1 MRPTR
6 PKRPLTTLGTTT
18 FATAIPAPAS
28 SVPAKRA
35 MTDESARTRRPTT
48 SGTRARKRT
57 RSAPSRLTSTGA
69 SGASSPK
76 QRIGALVSRPAAAA
90 ERSRSSATSSI
101 TGGTLATAIRRLRP
115 ANTMPAARS
124 GGPPEDGLN
133 VLEADVVLGERG
145 RRLVRGA
152 DVSQLGELKLE
163 VEGVAS
169 LGRVQH
175 RRHPPREVLGTP
187 DAAQRVVGVTIEQ
200 RLVAGAVP
208 GGDRVG
214 EQPHVGD
221 SQVEPLRARGRHDV
235 RGVPGEQQ
243 TAAPHRLDDETPH
256 ARDALLE
263 DLARVQRPALDP
275 ESPFELLPDPV
286 VGPLVERFVGPDLE
300 IETGHRRR
308 AHAVEGEAP
317 LVVRVDQLLVRRRR
331 GGEDPEPGERIL
343 TLERRENARRNA
355 VPAHPVEAVTSGDE
369 VANDLPV
376 VAVVPVVE
384 DGPVSLEALGADVLD
399 VELECA
405 ARLQPRC
412 DQILH
417 HLLLPVDRD
426 PAAAGQRREVDPVP
440 LAGDL
445 QLDPVVD
452 EAFPSEALSHADLLQ
467 QVDGALLEHPG
478 PDAALDVLAGSV
490 LENDRVDPPE
500 VEEVSEDEAGGPGA
514 DDADLRPLG
523 PQPQTSCAVST
534 IRRSLAT
541 CSSCVSALPST
552 VEEKPHCGERQ
563 SCSSGTNSDASS
575 RRRFSSSFC
584 SSSPR
589 FVVTSPRTTIFPSG
603 TNRKGSN
610 VPERSS
616 SYSRKNPSTCSSLK
630 RASATRSAQNSS
642 SSE

>member
-1 MRPTR
+1 MSPTR

-28 SVPAKRA
+28 NVPANSA
-35 MTDESARTRRPTT
+35 VTDESARTSRPAT
-48 SGTRARKRT
+48 SGRRARKRT
-57 RSAPSRLTSTGA
+57 RSAPSRLASTGA

-76 QRIGALVSRPAAAA
+76 QRIGALVRRPAAAA
-90 ERSRSSATSSI
+90 ERSRSSVTSSI

-115 ANTMPAARS
+115 ASTMPAARS
-124 GGPPEDGLN
+124 GGPPEDGLS

-152 DVSQLGELKLE
+152 DVSQLGELKFE

-175 RRHPPREVLGTP
+175 RRHPPREVFGTP
-187 DAAQRVVGVTIEQ
+187 DAAQRVFGVTIEQ
-200 RLVAGAVP
+200 CLVAGAVP
-208 GGDRVG
+208 GGDCLG

-221 SQVEPLRARGRHDV
+221 SQVEPLRARRRHDV
-235 RGVPGEQQ
+235 RGVPREQQ
-243 TAAPHRLDDETPH
+243 TAAPHRLDNEAPH
-256 ARDALLE
+256 ARDAFLE
-263 DLARVQRPALDP
+263 DLARVQRPTLDP
-275 ESPFELLPDPV
+275 ESPFELLPDPLV
-286 VGPLVERFVGPDLE
+286 WPLLDFFVGPDLE
-300 IETGHRRR
+300 IESRHRRR

-343 TLERRENARRNA
+343 TLERRQNACRNA
-355 VPAHPVEAVTSGDE
+355 VPAHAVEAVASGDE
-369 VANDLPV
+369 VAGDLPV
-376 VAVVPVVE
+376 VAVVPVME
-384 DGPVSLEALGADVLD
+384 DGPISPEALGADVLD
-399 VELECA
+399 VEEECA
-405 ARLQPRC
+405 ARVQPGG

-417 HLLLPVDRD
+417 DLLLPVDHD
-426 PAAAGQRREVDPVP
+426 SAAAGQRREVDPVP
-440 LAGDL
+440 LAGEL

-452 EAFPSEALSHADLLQ
+452 ETLPSEPLSHADLLQ
-467 QVDGALLEHPG
+467 QVDSALLEHPG

-490 LENDRVDPPE
+490 LENDGVDPLQ
-500 VEEVSEDEAGGPGA
+500 VEEVSEDEAGRPGA

-575 RRRFSSSFC
+575 RRRFSSSFS

-630 RASATRSAQNSS
+630 RASATKS
-642 SSE
+642 